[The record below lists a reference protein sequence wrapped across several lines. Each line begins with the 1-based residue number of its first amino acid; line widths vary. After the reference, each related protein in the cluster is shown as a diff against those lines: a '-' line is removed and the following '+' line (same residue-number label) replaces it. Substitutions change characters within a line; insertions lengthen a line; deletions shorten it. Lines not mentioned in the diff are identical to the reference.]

1 MYIAIAGNIGSGK
14 STLTGLL
21 AERYRLHPVYEA
33 VEENPYLADFYQDM
47 KSWAFHSQVFFLA
60 KRLDQHLSE
69 INRRAR
75 IVQDRTVF
83 EDAHVFA
90 RNLYQAGYFC
100 ERDWSTYNALFEG
113 VARALRRPDLLIY
126 IHAGVATLKARI
138 AKRGR
143 AYERSIPESYLAA
156 LNQLYEE
163 WVGGIKDVP
172 VLTLPGDELDF
183 VENPED
189 RSWIYQQLEVRG
201 LQPFELFE
209 EP

>member
-33 VEENPYLADFYQDM
+33 VEENPYLADFYHDM
-47 KSWAFHSQVFFLA
+47 ASWAFHSQVFFLA

-69 INRRAR
+69 INQRRR
-75 IVQDRTVF
+75 VVQDRTVF

-90 RNLYQAGYFC
+90 RNLHRTGYLDG
-100 ERDWSTYNALFEG
+100 RDWATYTALFQG
-113 VARALRRPDLLIY
+113 VARALRQPDLLIY
-126 IHAGVATLKARI
+126 IHASVGTLKARI

-143 AYERSIPESYLAA
+143 DYERAIPEEYLAA

-163 WVGGIKDVP
+163 WVGGVKDVP

-189 RSWIYQQLEVRG
+189 RRWIYQQLEVRG

-209 EP
+209 

>member
-14 STLTGLL
+14 SSLTRLL

-33 VEENPYLADFYQDM
+33 VEENPYLPDFYRDM
-47 KSWAFHSQVFFLA
+47 GRWAFHSQVFFLA

-69 INRRAR
+69 INPRRR
-75 IVQDRTVF
+75 VVQDRTVF

-90 RNLYQAGYFC
+90 RNLRQQGHLTDRDWATYQA
-100 ERDWSTYNALFEG
+100 LFQG
-113 VARALRRPDLLIY
+113 VARALRQPDLLIY
-126 IHAGVATLKARI
+126 IHATVPTLKARI

-143 AYERSIPESYLAA
+143 DYERTIPEAYLAD
-156 LNQLYEE
+156 LGRLYEE
-163 WVGGIKDVP
+163 WVGGLRGVP

-189 RSWIYQQLEVRG
+189 RRWIYQQLEVRG
-201 LQPFELFE
+201 LQPSGLFG
-209 EP
+209 

>member
-33 VEENPYLADFYQDM
+33 VEENPYLADFYLDM

-69 INRRAR
+69 INRRR
-75 IVQDRTVF
+75 RVVQDRTVF

-90 RNLYQAGYFC
+90 RNLHRSGYLDG
-100 ERDWSTYNALFEG
+100 RDWATYTALFQG
-113 VARALRRPDLLIY
+113 VARALRQPDLLIY
-126 IHAGVATLKARI
+126 IHASVDTLKERI

-143 AYERSIPESYLAA
+143 DYERTIPEEYLAA

-163 WVGGIKDVP
+163 WVGSVKDVP

-189 RSWIYQQLEVRG
+189 RRWVYQQLEVRG

-209 EP
+209 

>member
-33 VEENPYLADFYQDM
+33 VEENPYLADFYHDM

-69 INRRAR
+69 INQRRR
-75 IVQDRTVF
+75 VVQDRTVF

-90 RNLYQAGYFC
+90 RNLHRTGYLDG
-100 ERDWSTYNALFEG
+100 RDWATYTALFQG
-113 VARALRRPDLLIY
+113 VARALRQPDLLIY
-126 IHAGVATLKARI
+126 IHASVDTLKERI

-143 AYERSIPESYLAA
+143 DYERAIPEEYLAA

-163 WVGGIKDVP
+163 WVGSVKDVP

-189 RSWIYQQLEVRG
+189 RRWVYQQLEVRG

-209 EP
+209 

>member
-14 STLTGLL
+14 STLTALL
-21 AERYRLHPVYEA
+21 AERYGLHPVYEA

-69 INRRAR
+69 INRRSR
-75 IVQDRTVF
+75 VVQDRTVF

-90 RNLYQAGYFC
+90 RNLYLRGYFS
-100 ERDWSTYNALFEG
+100 ERDWRTYQALFEG
-113 VARALRRPDLLIY
+113 VSRALRRPDLLIY
-126 IHAGVATLKARI
+126 IHAGVRTLTERI

-143 AYERSIPESYLAA
+143 EFERGIPEEYLAA

-163 WVGGIKDVP
+163 WVGGVKDVP
-172 VLTLPGDELDF
+172 ILTLPGDELDF

-189 RSWIYQQLEVRG
+189 RRWVYQQLEVRG
-201 LQPFELFE
+201 LQPQELFE
-209 EP
+209 

>member
-14 STLTGLL
+14 STLTRLL
-21 AERYRLHPVYEA
+21 AARYRLHPVYEA
-33 VEENPYLADFYQDM
+33 VEENPYLADFYLDM
-47 KSWAFHSQVFFLA
+47 GRWAFHSQVFFLA

-69 INRRAR
+69 INPRRR
-75 IVQDRTVF
+75 VVQDRTVF

-90 RNLYQAGYFC
+90 RNLRQQGHLSD
-100 ERDWSTYNALFEG
+100 RDWATYTALFQG
-113 VARALRRPDLLIY
+113 VARALRQPDLLIY
-126 IHAGVATLKARI
+126 IHAGVTTLKARI

-143 AYERSIPESYLAA
+143 DYERAIPEAYLAA
-156 LNQLYEE
+156 LGQLYEE
-163 WVGGIKDVP
+163 WVGGLKDVP

-189 RSWIYQQLEVRG
+189 RRWIYQQLEVRG

-209 EP
+209 